1 MAVFSDGG
9 STSPDIYIGVSCIIL
24 LLLCTGLNSRVFYH
38 NNRKQRSVARTLYLC
53 LSAADLATSW
63 VLLGVFTYHILE
75 DSDSEECTEDNC
87 GVKNPST
94 LASKIYTLISFP
106 VSFAPAHITAF
117 LAMTRFLQIKFPLQ
131 PINLRYVIGS
141 LLCTLAWIPIVVG
154 SAMFVDTGQNI
165 CGPFDHS
172 TNPFSWNFCPE
183 ILGLKLD
190 SLGYYIAII
199 LFTVVLQI
207 GAMVASI
214 FTTYELVNVYLNP
227 VTENMGREENMIK
240 GSMKIMLTNLG
251 SFFHVLI
258 IVIAATESDVE
269 SDSLVTRRV
278 AIIYLS
284 FQTFVPALISTLN
297 PIIYIFLTNDCD
309 LKLWKCM

>member
-24 LLLCTGLNSRVFYH
+24 LLLCTVLNSRVFYH
-38 NNRKQRSVARTLYLC
+38 NFRKQSSVARTLYLC

-63 VLLGVFTYHILE
+63 VLLGVFTNHILK
-75 DSDSEECTEDNC
+75 DSDSGECTKDSC
-87 GVKNPST
+87 GVKSSST
-94 LASKIYTLISFP
+94 LSSKIYTLLSFP

-117 LAMTRFLQIKFPLQ
+117 LAMTRFLQIKYPLQ
-131 PINLRYVIGS
+131 PINLRYMIGS

-154 SAMFVDTGQNI
+154 CAMFVDTGQNI

-199 LFTVVLQI
+199 LFPVVLQI

-214 FTTYELVNVYLNP
+214 LTTYELVNVYLNP
-227 VTENMGREENMIK
+227 VTENMGREENMVK

-251 SFFHVLI
+251 SFCHVLM

-269 SDSLVTRRV
+269 VESLVTRRA
-278 AIIYLS
+278 AITYLL
-284 FQTFVPALISTLN
+284 FQTFVPAIISTLN
-297 PIIYIFLTNDCD
+297 PMIYIFLTNDCD
-309 LKLWKCM
+309 VKFWKCM